1 MIVAYRCICKFKKN
15 YNPRYIQVYQVSE
28 IYLWCQERGCQGE
41 AHGDNDR
48 HGNGYEQHRCHT
60 VTLDGGNKRPVK

>member
-1 MIVAYRCICKFKKN
+1 M
-15 YNPRYIQVYQVSE
+15 YQVSE

-41 AHGDNDR
+41 ARGDNDR
-48 HGNGYEQHRCHT
+48 HGNGYEQHRCQT